1 MGARS
6 SPLTVCPA
14 ARRPRRRCRHRRLV
28 SIVAAALL
36 LAGCGDD
43 EGDAARQAAP
53 RDTAART
60 MTQPATDP
68 VPPAA
73 APEGEGTSTAPPA
86 SDRTAPESPEDRP
99 GGAGDEV
106 PASSHALFTGRA
118 GTIRPRRVR
127 VPPFIAIRAELR
139 SSDGR
144 RYSLRFGRRSIAAGG
159 DIETASTTFDGLR
172 PGRQLVG
179 IGRAGRVVIEAS
191 AEPGP

>member
-1 MGARS
+1 MGAGS
-6 SPLTVCPA
+6 SLLSSCPA
-14 ARRPRRRCRHRRLV
+14 ARPRRRFGNRCLT
-28 SIVAAALL
+28 SIVAAGLL
-36 LAGCGDD
+36 LAACGDD
-43 EGDAARQAAP
+43 EGDAAREAAP
-53 RDTAART
+53 HDTAPT
-60 MTQPATDP
+60 MTEPATDP
-68 VPPAA
+68 APPAA
-73 APEGEGTSTAPPA
+73 APEGEGTTAAPPA
-86 SDRTAPESPEDRP
+86 SERTGPESPEDRP

-118 GTIRPRRVR
+118 GTIRPRRVQ

-159 DIETASTTFDGLR
+159 DIDTASTTFDGLR
-172 PGRQLVG
+172 PGRRLVG